1 MTKTCSKCDTDKPL
15 AEFNKDRSKP
25 DGKHP
30 WCKACKKADYQVKRV
45 SILAQK
51 KQYFQANKDS
61 IRKYK
66 ETYRE
71 INKDI
76 IAKKNKVY
84 YEANKNTILK
94 RNSAWQKT
102 NKEWVNTWNKQYRVE
117 KNKIDP
123 SHKIK
128 NNIRTRVRIGII
140 CGGGRKSAS
149 TLELLSCS
157 YKHARK
163 HLESQFVEGM
173 NWDNYGFYGWHI
185 DHIIPCAS
193 FDLTDPD
200 QQRQC
205 FHYTN
210 LQPLWAEDNLRK
222 SDKLP
227 HEI

>member
-1 MTKTCSKCDTDKPL
+1 MTKTCSKCDTAKPL
-15 AEFNKDRSKP
+15 AEFSKDRSKP
-25 DGKHP
+25 DGKLP
-30 WCKACKKADYQVKRV
+30 WCKACKKADYQVRRV

-61 IRKYK
+61 IREYQ

-117 KNKIDP
+117 KNKTDP

-140 CGGGRKSAS
+140 YGGGRKSAS
-149 TLELLSCS
+149 TLELLGCTFE
-157 YKHARK
+157 YARA
-163 HLESQFVEGM
+163 HLEAQFTKGM
-173 NWDNYGFYGWHI
+173 GWDNYGVNGWHI